1 MTMTSEPSYAE
12 LKQWFNAVCDLTD
25 RAAQEQ
31 ALHELGLNAAQLA
44 EVLELL
50 GHADS
55 ATHFSGPVA
64 AVAGEL
70 LGDELKVGDRLGAWT
85 LVGTLGEGGMGR
97 VLLAERADG
106 HYQQLAAIK
115 LLSGHASPEALQRLS
130 RERQILAQLNHPN
143 IARLLDGGATPAGQP
158 YLVMEFSDG
167 EPIDRYCMKR
177 DLGLPVR
184 LALVRT
190 VAEALAYAHRHL
202 VVHCDIKPANI
213 LVDGE
218 GRVLVLDFGISRLL
232 GAEDGEPGHAGMT
245 PGFSSPEQSM
255 GRAPGT
261 LSDVYSLGRLLRVL
275 TEPVAGRRAAELEA
289 IVKRA
294 TATVPEARYE
304 SAAALRAELNRL
316 LDHRPLAALKDHRGY
331 VLGKWLRRQWPW
343 ALAAGA
349 ALGLSVAFTLGLMHQ
364 RDRALMAEQRAQEE
378 ADAARQS
385 GAFLTSLFEAANVN
399 NGGNAGMSAQALVD
413 AGSKRLGEDR
423 KLRPALRAQL
433 HQTLGGIYE
442 NLNRYESAGEAYGQ
456 AAALYR
462 ELGDRFNEG
471 VLLGRQSRV
480 NGNFGRYVKG
490 AELARRAVELLQPL
504 AQDPA
509 KADALAIARF
519 HLAYSLTNLGKSD
532 EAAALLQLALQQIRQ
547 SQGETGEELPKI
559 LNVMAIVEDNQDKIS
574 DSIEHFRQA
583 ARIQGRLRGEAHPST
598 LKYRDNL
605 VTQLSYGGDAKEA
618 LSLAQTLVAD
628 TLKVF
633 GPTGLRHA
641 GALVTQG
648 RALEALGRYVEA
660 KTSLERAGAIF
671 RQHPGE
677 DLAHLREIERS
688 LNRVARVL
696 GDRRAALAHA
706 REVMAITLK
715 LNPEDSFTQQ
725 RMRFDLVE
733 TLMAFDETTAARQ
746 ELDRVLAQRRHL
758 PEGDVNRLQAEVQ
771 DAALNVQQ
779 GRLDEAARQ
788 LETLSAF
795 SVQLGPGGEAL
806 AHQARGRLLS
816 RRGQHAQA
824 LREFEQ
830 ELVLCRQQYKIL
842 DHPGLAEPLL
852 DLAQARLALHQADAA
867 RQLLPALRQA
877 LQQHVADSPW
887 RRQFAALER
896 RLAAA

>member
-1 MTMTSEPSYAE
+1 MASASYAD
-12 LKQWFNAVCDLTD
+12 LKQWFNAVCDLPD

-31 ALHELGLNAAQLA
+31 ALHELGLSEAQLA

-55 ATHFSGPVA
+55 VTHFSGPVA

-70 LGDELKVGDRLGAWT
+70 LGSELKVGDRLGAWT

-143 IARLLDGGATPAGQP
+143 IARLLDGGTTPAGQP

-177 DLGLPVR
+177 DLGLPAR

-190 VAEALAYAHRHL
+190 VAEALACAHRHL

-232 GAEDGEPGHAGMT
+232 GAEDGEPGHAAMT

-255 GRAPGT
+255 GQAPGT

-275 TEPVAGRRAAELEA
+275 TEPVAGRRAAELDA
-289 IVKRA
+289 VVKRA
-294 TATVPEARYE
+294 TATVPELRYE
-304 SAAALRAELNRL
+304 SVGALRAELNRL
-316 LDHRPLAALKDHRGY
+316 LDHRPLAALKDRRGH
-331 VLGKWLRRQWPW
+331 VVAKLLRRQWPW
-343 ALAAGA
+343 VLAGGA
-349 ALGLSVAFTLGLMHQ
+349 ALGLSVAFTLSLVHQ
-364 RDRALMAEQRAQEE
+364 RDRALAAEQRAQEE
-378 ADAARQS
+378 ADAARQT
-385 GAFLTSLFEAANVN
+385 GAFLTSLFDAADVN
-399 NGGNAGMSAQALVD
+399 NGGSAGMSAEALVD
-413 AGSKRLGEDR
+413 AGRKRLGEDR
-423 KLRPALRAQL
+423 NLRPVLRAQL
-433 HQTLGGIYE
+433 YQTLGGIYE
-442 NLNRYESAGEAYGQ
+442 NLNRYEAAGEAYGQ

-462 ELGDRFNEG
+462 ELGDTFNEG

-490 AELARRAVELLQPL
+490 AELARRAVELFQPL
-504 AQDPA
+504 ARDPA

-532 EAAALLQLALQQIRQ
+532 EAAGLLQLARQQILQ
-547 SQGETGEELPKI
+547 SQGETSEELPKI
-559 LNVMAIVEDNQDKIS
+559 LNVMAIVDDNQDKIAN
-574 DSIEHFRQA
+574 SIAHFREA
-583 ARIQGRLRGEAHPST
+583 ARIQGKLRGEAHPTT

-605 VTQLSYGGDAKEA
+605 ITQLSFGGDAKEA

-633 GPTGLRHA
+633 GPTGLRYA
-641 GALVTQG
+641 GALVTEG
-648 RALEALGRYVEA
+648 RSLEALGRYVEA
-660 KTSLERAGAIF
+660 QVSLEKAGVIF

-688 LNRVARVL
+688 LNRVTRML

-706 REVMAITLK
+706 QEIMAITLR
-715 LNPEDSFTQQ
+715 LNPDDGFTQQ

-733 TLMAFDETTAARQ
+733 TLMVFGETAAARAS
-746 ELDRVLAQRRHL
+746 LDLVLAQRRHL
-758 PEGDVNRLQAEVQ
+758 PEGDANRLQAEVQ
-771 DAALNVQQ
+771 DAALNVEQ
-779 GRLDEAARQ
+779 GRLDEAGQQ
-788 LETLSAF
+788 LKRLEAF
-795 SVQLGPGGEAL
+795 LAPLGPGGEAML
-806 AHQARGRLLS
+806 HQARGRLLS
-816 RRGQHAQA
+816 RRGQYEQA
-824 LREFEQ
+824 ASEFER
-830 ELVLCRQQYKIL
+830 ELALCREQYKVVN
-842 DHPGLAEPLL
+842 HPGLAEPLL
-852 DLAQARLALHQADAA
+852 DLAQAHVALQQRDAA
-867 RQLLPALRQA
+867 RALLPELRRT
-877 LQQHVADSPW
+877 LQQQVADSPW
-887 RRQFAALER
+887 RRQFTALER
-896 RLAAA
+896 QLASP